1 MRLMILSL
9 WLLAGTSGVSEKPE
23 IRDLTGHLKSSV
35 FVNANAAKRGPM
47 LEVPRKG
54 RISPCLVLA
63 RADLAARAGVA
74 PFQTGC
80 FDCFIKT
87 QLDQICFIKTA
98 RIVTSMFVLMGRSA
112 IWDVLRVNGQTAA
125 TSGVL
130 IRTQHVLTL
139 SVHRGPEGRNCGVSV
154 CVGGRVSYL
163 GRRSSIY
170 Y

>member
-87 QLDQICFIKTA
+87 QLDQICFNQDGKNC
-98 RIVTSMFVLMGRSA
+98 
-112 IWDVLRVNGQTAA
+112 DVY
-125 TSGVL
+125 
-130 IRTQHVLTL
+130 
-139 SVHRGPEGRNCGVSV
+139 V
-154 CVGGRVSYL
+154 CVDGTVRYL
-163 GRRSSIY
+163 GCITRERPDCGDVGCLDTDATCSNPECP
-170 Y
+170 